1 MDFLMIFTDFE
12 AVFDKRSELRVQ
24 KRTKKYGKRAK
35 NPLSGLVLTGPSQF
49 FFGIKEKTPFD
60 MLLLNF

>member
-12 AVFDKRSELRVQ
+12 AVFGNRNELRVQ

-35 NPLSGLVLTGPSQF
+35 KPLLGLVLTGPSIDF
-49 FFGIKEKTPFD
+49 SKKP
-60 MLLLNF
+60 